1 MTFDADR
8 TVREIAIRCPAA
20 VKVFESLGIDY
31 CCGGKR
37 SLNEACERAGVPVD
51 RAVELLSSIE
61 PAAPAGDEDGWINRP
76 LKDLTAHII
85 SRHHAFIR
93 EEAPRLENLL
103 AKVVNRHGQVHSE
116 LRSIQET
123 FAALAQELSAHMMKE
138 ERILF
143 PVFDG
148 MEGAAPHGEAAAPCF
163 GSVEFPIAR
172 MLADHDDARALT
184 SRIRELSADFA
195 VPADACPSYR
205 GLYDGLAEFERDL
218 HRHIH
223 LENNILFPRAIE
235 MEKQLA
241 GASHAGR

>member
-1 MTFDADR
+1 MTFDTDQ
-8 TVREIAIRCPAA
+8 TVREIAFRYPAT

-37 SLNEACERAGVPVD
+37 PLKEACERAGVSLE
-51 RAVELLSSIE
+51 RAGELLSSVE
-61 PAAPAGDEDGWINRP
+61 REASAGEEDGWTDRP
-76 LKDLTAHII
+76 LRDLTAHIVA
-85 SRHHAFIR
+85 RHHAFIR

-103 AKVVNRHGQVHSE
+103 AKVVGRHGQAHPE

-123 FAALAQELSAHMMKE
+123 FAALAQELAAHMMKE

-143 PVFDG
+143 PVFDS
-148 MEGAAPHGEAAAPCF
+148 MEARPPHGAVGACF

-172 MLADHDDARALT
+172 MLADHDDAGVLT
-184 SRIRELSADFA
+184 ARIRELTADFV
-195 VPADACPSYR
+195 VPDDACPSYR
-205 GLYDGLAEFERDL
+205 GLYDGLAGFERDL

-241 GASHAGR
+241 GADHVGR